1 MRVWLLAAGCRLLGE
16 PFCDPQSWPCPCLRS
31 PDSLKNP
38 GLQTTDGRN
47 RKLIARDAFQEWRC
61 HMAEIVSYRDLEAWQ
76 SGMEL
81 LLRIYDLA
89 SQLPQ
94 VERFELASQMR
105 RAAVSVPS
113 NVAEGQAYGPGR
125 RYLHHVRVALGSVGE
140 LDTHIEAIR
149 RIGYQTD
156 KSLQQAVYLS
166 AQTGRL
172 LHGLERS
179 LERRQL
185 RITGLALVG
194 CFWIGQAFL
203 FS

>member
-1 MRVWLLAAGCRLLGE
+1 MGA
-16 PFCDPQSWPCPCLRS
+16 
-31 PDSLKNP
+31 
-38 GLQTTDGRN
+38 
-47 RKLIARDAFQEWRC
+47 
-61 HMAEIVSYRDLEAWQ
+61 IVSYRDLEAWQ

-81 LLRIYDLA
+81 LLSVYDLA
-89 SQLPQ
+89 SKLPP
-94 VERFELASQMR
+94 VERFELAPQMR
-105 RAAVSVPS
+105 RAGVSVPS

-140 LDTHIEAIR
+140 LDTHLEAVR
-149 RIGYQTD
+149 RIGYLTD
-156 KSLQQAVYLS
+156 QSLQHSVDLV

-185 RITGLALVG
+185 AIRGLALVG
-194 CFWIGQAFL
+194 CLWIGQALL

>member
-1 MRVWLLAAGCRLLGE
+1 
-16 PFCDPQSWPCPCLRS
+16 
-31 PDSLKNP
+31 
-38 GLQTTDGRN
+38 
-47 RKLIARDAFQEWRC
+47 
-61 HMAEIVSYRDLEAWQ
+61 MAEIVSYRDLEAWQ

-81 LLRIYDLA
+81 LLSVYDLA

-113 NVAEGQAYGPGR
+113 NVAEGQAYGFGR

-140 LDTHIEAIR
+140 LDTHLEASR
-149 RIGYQTD
+149 RIGYLTD
-156 KSLQQAVYLS
+156 RSLQSAVQLV

-179 LERRQL
+179 LERRQMT
-185 RITGLALVG
+185 ITGLAFVVCLWVG
-194 CFWIGQAFL
+194 HAL
-203 FS
+203 LYS